1 MVCSQALPVSLAH
14 FSLSGQHRLLDE
26 TFRLRPVFREEP
38 GCGKTDERSS
48 EFHSGQLVGGE
59 GVMRPRIPGR
69 EAELGRTGFCEPAMD
84 PTCDGKSLGGFQ
96 LGVMKSG
103 FFLKKKKSHP
113 AVWGLDCSQAKDAG
127 VSGSGARNVRKWP
140 R

>member
-1 MVCSQALPVSLAH
+1 M
-14 FSLSGQHRLLDE
+14 
-26 TFRLRPVFREEP
+26 
-38 GCGKTDERSS
+38 
-48 EFHSGQLVGGE
+48 VGGE
-59 GVMRPRIPGR
+59 GVIRSRIPGR

-103 FFLKKKKSHP
+103 FFLKKKKSHL

-127 VSGSGARNVRKWP
+127 VSGSGARNVRK
-140 R
+140 